1 MKIRINILLISLIV
15 FFISTT
21 SLAQPDTTASDSSKL
36 NYDPQFSGGHVEVCA
51 IPIGIEV
58 GALVDIDLFRIK
70 KTEIFS
76 LGFRI
81 GFEYYWI
88 GNPGGGKGNKFFDYC
103 LYARPS
109 LKFNWFWINVLGGF
123 AYHTHTKTS
132 GIMDSKLAPRFGLE
146 LKFNVFRK
154 YIGLLLKGAIS
165 PFEGDYEGF
174 IGIGISVGYFM

>member
-1 MKIRINILLISLIV
+1 MFSNYEKGSYSFIDCFDCFDFGRITFSQL
-15 FFISTT
+15 FF
-21 SLAQPDTTASDSSKL
+21 Q
-36 NYDPQFSGGHVEVCA
+36 E
-51 IPIGIEV
+51 
-58 GALVDIDLFRIK
+58 
-70 KTEIFS
+70 
-76 LGFRI
+76 
-81 GFEYYWI
+81 
-88 GNPGGGKGNKFFDYC
+88 
-103 LYARPS
+103 
-109 LKFNWFWINVLGGF
+109 FNWFWINVLGGF